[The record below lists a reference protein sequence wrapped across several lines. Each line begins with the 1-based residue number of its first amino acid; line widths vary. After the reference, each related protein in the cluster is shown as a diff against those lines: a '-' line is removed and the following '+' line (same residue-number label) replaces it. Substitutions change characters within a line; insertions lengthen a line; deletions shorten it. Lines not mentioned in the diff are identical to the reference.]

1 MTNLILMAS
10 SLTRNAT
17 GLMVVLVLLFGISA
31 TISTAQTYTDL
42 HDFNCSKE
50 GCNPQFPAQLAQG
63 RDGNLYGTMPKGGTF
78 NFGTFFKATTG
89 GIISVPY
96 TFDGN
101 NGSGRVPR
109 SGVTLGTDG
118 YLYGA
123 TVSGGQAAGTIFKI
137 TPAGTISTLH
147 SFTGQNGTTCPSTEK
162 PDGGSPYAPP
172 IRGKDGFYYG
182 VTSIGTAYRI
192 TSSGTFTPLCS
203 PSVLIP
209 FGALSPVVQAMDG
222 NFYATSTSGNGTVF
236 RFSPSGVAKII
247 HSFIFSEG
255 SSPVGPVVQGSDGN
269 LYGTTATGGPLGS
282 ASGTIFK
289 LSLSG
294 TLTPFH
300 AFDRNNKKIE
310 GYGPKAGLL
319 EATDG
324 NLYGSTQFGGDPV
337 CNCGVL
343 FKITKS
349 GVYTVLHTF
358 HSGEPSQPEA
368 TQIQHTN
375 GKIYGLANGPHYS
388 DGGSLYSLAVGLK
401 PFVKLMTLS
410 GKSGQTVQILGQGFS
425 GTTAV
430 KFGTGSAN
438 FTVVSD
444 TYLIALVPATG
455 TTGLVTVTTSSG
467 TLASNKTF
475 KVIPTITSFSPTIG
489 PVGTQVIINGT
500 GLTQTTKVTFGG
512 VNATTFTVNSA
523 TKVTATVP
531 TGAVDGKI
539 AITTPGG
546 SATSAETFTV
556 HRLAGRCVVSN
567 GKLTGYCIGELG
579 GICHEAY
586 DPTHCVQGQSVP
598 NVVLFQCHPSTFTI
612 DGSSSC
618 VP

>member
-1 MTNLILMAS
+1 
-10 SLTRNAT
+10 
-17 GLMVVLVLLFGISA
+17 MVVLVLLFGISA

-89 GIISVPY
+89 GIVSVPY

-101 NGSGRVPR
+101 NGNGRVPR

-123 TVSGGQAAGTIFKI
+123 TLSGGQAAGTIFKI
-137 TPAGTISTLH
+137 APAGTISTLY
-147 SFTGQNGTTCPSTEK
+147 SFTGQNGAACPSTGK

-182 VTSIGTAYRI
+182 VTSIGTAYQVS
-192 TSSGTFTPLCS
+192 SSGAFTALCS
-203 PSVLIP
+203 PLVLIP
-209 FGALSPVVQAMDG
+209 FGALSPVVQAIDG
-222 NFYATSTSGNGTVF
+222 NFYGTSTSGNGTVF

-289 LSLSG
+289 SSLSG
-294 TLTPFH
+294 MLTPFH
-300 AFDRNNKKIE
+300 AFDRNNKKIQ

-375 GKIYGLANGPHYS
+375 GKIYGLLNGPNYS
-388 DGGSLYSLAVGLK
+388 DGGAIYSLDAALK
-401 PFVKLMTLS
+401 PFVKLMTTQ
-410 GKSGQTVQILGQGFS
+410 GNAGQTVEILGQGFT
-425 GTTAV
+425 GTTMV
-430 KFGTGSAN
+430 MFGTGSAS
-438 FTVVSD
+438 FTIVSD
-444 TYLIALVPATG
+444 TYLTAKVSTSG
-455 TTGLVTVTTSSG
+455 TTGYVTVTTPSG
-467 TLASNKTF
+467 TLTSSKIF
-475 KVIPTITSFSPTIG
+475 KVLPVITSFTPTSG
-489 PVGTQVIINGT
+489 PVGTKVTIT
-500 GLTQTTKVTFGG
+500 GSGFIGATKVTFGG
-512 VNATTFTVNSA
+512 VKAISYTVNSG
-523 TKVTATVP
+523 TQITATVP
-531 TGAVDGKI
+531 TGAITGNI
-539 AITTPGG
+539 AVTTPGG
-546 SATSAETFTV
+546 SASKGTFTV
-556 HRLAGRCVVSN
+556 
-567 GKLTGYCIGELG
+567 I
-579 GICHEAY
+579 
-586 DPTHCVQGQSVP
+586 
-598 NVVLFQCHPSTFTI
+598 
-612 DGSSSC
+612 
-618 VP
+618 

>member
-1 MTNLILMAS
+1 VDVEVNRLRPLHDFDRTAPRFALERHIARSQIIADQEERAMTNLILMAS

-31 TISTAQTYTDL
+31 PISTAQTYTDL

-137 TPAGTISTLH
+137 TPAGTISTLY

-289 LSLSG
+289 SSLSG
-294 TLTPFH
+294 MLTPFH
-300 AFDRNNKKIE
+300 AFDINNKKIE
-310 GYGPKAGLL
+310 
-319 EATDG
+319 
-324 NLYGSTQFGGDPV
+324 
-337 CNCGVL
+337 
-343 FKITKS
+343 
-349 GVYTVLHTF
+349 
-358 HSGEPSQPEA
+358 
-368 TQIQHTN
+368 
-375 GKIYGLANGPHYS
+375 
-388 DGGSLYSLAVGLK
+388 
-401 PFVKLMTLS
+401 
-410 GKSGQTVQILGQGFS
+410 
-425 GTTAV
+425 
-430 KFGTGSAN
+430 
-438 FTVVSD
+438 
-444 TYLIALVPATG
+444 
-455 TTGLVTVTTSSG
+455 
-467 TLASNKTF
+467 
-475 KVIPTITSFSPTIG
+475 
-489 PVGTQVIINGT
+489 
-500 GLTQTTKVTFGG
+500 
-512 VNATTFTVNSA
+512 
-523 TKVTATVP
+523 
-531 TGAVDGKI
+531 
-539 AITTPGG
+539 
-546 SATSAETFTV
+546 
-556 HRLAGRCVVSN
+556 
-567 GKLTGYCIGELG
+567 
-579 GICHEAY
+579 
-586 DPTHCVQGQSVP
+586 
-598 NVVLFQCHPSTFTI
+598 
-612 DGSSSC
+612 
-618 VP
+618 

>member
-1 MTNLILMAS
+1 MFLKSFPNDE
-10 SLTRNAT
+10 LTVLALNFKIRNR
-17 GLMVVLVLLFGISA
+17 L
-31 TISTAQTYTDL
+31 
-42 HDFNCSKE
+42 
-50 GCNPQFPAQLAQG
+50 
-63 RDGNLYGTMPKGGTF
+63 R
-78 NFGTFFKATTG
+78 
-89 GIISVPY
+89 SV
-96 TFDGN
+96 DD
-101 NGSGRVPR
+101 NGSR
-109 SGVTLGTDG
+109 
-118 YLYGA
+118 
-123 TVSGGQAAGTIFKI
+123 II
-137 TPAGTISTLH
+137 M
-147 SFTGQNGTTCPSTEK
+147 PS
-162 PDGGSPYAPP
+162 

-192 TSSGTFTPLCS
+192 TSSGTFIPLCS

-209 FGALSPVVQAMDG
+209 FGALSPVVQAIDG
-222 NFYATSTSGNGTVF
+222 NFYGTSTSGNGTVF

-294 TLTPFH
+294 MLTPFH

-410 GKSGQTVQILGQGFS
+410 GKSFRFLG
-425 GTTAV
+425 
-430 KFGTGSAN
+430 
-438 FTVVSD
+438 
-444 TYLIALVPATG
+444 
-455 TTGLVTVTTSSG
+455 
-467 TLASNKTF
+467 
-475 KVIPTITSFSPTIG
+475 KVFREPR
-489 PVGTQVIINGT
+489 Q
-500 GLTQTTKVTFGG
+500 
-512 VNATTFTVNSA
+512 
-523 TKVTATVP
+523 
-531 TGAVDGKI
+531 
-539 AITTPGG
+539 
-546 SATSAETFTV
+546 
-556 HRLAGRCVVSN
+556 
-567 GKLTGYCIGELG
+567 
-579 GICHEAY
+579 
-586 DPTHCVQGQSVP
+586 
-598 NVVLFQCHPSTFTI
+598 
-612 DGSSSC
+612 
-618 VP
+618 

>member
-1 MTNLILMAS
+1 MHIRPRKLMVGLFAVAFELSFAS
-10 SLTRNAT
+10 SGA
-17 GLMVVLVLLFGISA
+17 
-31 TISTAQTYTDL
+31 TAQAYIDL

-50 GCNPQFPAQLAQG
+50 GCNPKFPAQLAQG
-63 RDGNLYGTMPKGGTF
+63 RDGNLYGTMPTGGTY
-78 NFGTFFKATTG
+78 NFGTLFRATPG
-89 GIISVPY
+89 GTVTLPY

-101 NGSGRVPR
+101 NGNGLTPR
-109 SGVTLGTDG
+109 SGLTFGTDG
-118 YLYGA
+118 YFYG
-123 TVSGGQAAGTIFKI
+123 TTLNGGQSAGTILKI

-147 SFTGQNGTTCPSTEK
+147 NFIGQNGTTCPSTGR
-162 PDGGSPYAPP
+162 PDGGNPYAPP

-182 VTSIGTAYRI
+182 VTSIGTAYRVS
-192 TSSGTFTPLCS
+192 SSGAFTALCS
-203 PSVLIP
+203 PSALIP
-209 FGALSPVVQAMDG
+209 FGALSPVVQATDG
-222 NFYATSTSGNGTVF
+222 YFYGTSTAGNGTVF
-236 RFSPSGVAKII
+236 RFSPSGGAKII

-358 HSGEPSQPEA
+358 HSGEPAQPEA

-388 DGGSLYSLAVGLK
+388 DGGALYSLSVGLK

-410 GKSGQTVQILGQGFS
+410 GKLGQTVQILGQGFS
-425 GTTAV
+425 GTTTV

-444 TYLIALVPATG
+444 TYLTAVVPATG
-455 TTGLVTVTTSSG
+455 TTGLVTIATSSG
-467 TLASNKTF
+467 TLTSNKTF
-475 KVIPTITSFSPTIG
+475 KVIPTIISFSPPIG

-500 GLTQTTKVTFGG
+500 GLTQTTKVIFGG
-512 VNATTFTVNSA
+512 VNATAFTVNTA

-531 TGAVDGKI
+531 TGAVDGK
-539 AITTPGG
+539 
-546 SATSAETFTV
+546 
-556 HRLAGRCVVSN
+556 
-567 GKLTGYCIGELG
+567 
-579 GICHEAY
+579 
-586 DPTHCVQGQSVP
+586 
-598 NVVLFQCHPSTFTI
+598 
-612 DGSSSC
+612 
-618 VP
+618 